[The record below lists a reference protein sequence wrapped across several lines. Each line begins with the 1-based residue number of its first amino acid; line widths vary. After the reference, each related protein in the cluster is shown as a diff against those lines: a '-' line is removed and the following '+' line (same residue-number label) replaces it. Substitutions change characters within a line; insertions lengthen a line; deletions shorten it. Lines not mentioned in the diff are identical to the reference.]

1 MIGPLYEKKVWK
13 TVCVSF
19 FMLGLALAGCNSVGK
34 DAEAAQSRII
44 ETFTID
50 PNSFFL
56 LADSAPNIVVS
67 DGTTEYVLTSSGSV
81 SFTLTN
87 GSGLSFNLDPNEI
100 VIERP
105 ASGVVTVIRS
115 P

>member
-1 MIGPLYEKKVWK
+1 MNGRLYEKTVWK
-13 TVCVSF
+13 MACVSLF
-19 FMLGLALAGCNSVGK
+19 VFSLALGGCNSAGR

-44 ETFTID
+44 ETFIIE
-50 PNSFFL
+50 PNTFYL
-56 LADSAPNIVVS
+56 LADSEPNIVIS
-67 DGTTEYVLTSSGSV
+67 DGATEYILASSGSI
-81 SFTLTN
+81 SFTLT
-87 GSGLSFNLDPNEI
+87 SGTGRSFNLDPNEI

>member
-1 MIGPLYEKKVWK
+1 MNGRLYEKTAWK
-13 TVCVSF
+13 MACVSF
-19 FMLGLALAGCNSVGK
+19 FVLCLALGGCNSVGR
-34 DAEAAQSRII
+34 DAEAVQSRII

-56 LADSAPNIVVS
+56 LADSAPSIVVS
-67 DGTTEYVLTSSGSV
+67 DGTTEYILTSSGSV

-87 GSGLSFNLDPNEI
+87 GTGRSFNLDPNEI

>member
-1 MIGPLYEKKVWK
+1 MIGRLYEKTAWK
-13 TVCVSF
+13 IVCASF
-19 FMLGLALAGCNSVGK
+19 FTLGLALAGCNSVGK
-34 DAEAAQSRII
+34 NAEASQSRII
-44 ETFTID
+44 ETFTIE

-56 LADSAPNIVVS
+56 LADSEPNIVIS
-67 DGTTEYVLTSSGSV
+67 DGTTEYILTSNGSV

-87 GSGLSFNLDPNEI
+87 GSDRSLNLDPDEI

-105 ASGVVTVIRS
+105 ISGAVTLIRS

>member
-1 MIGPLYEKKVWK
+1 MIGRLYEKAAWK
-13 TVCVSF
+13 IVCASSF
-19 FMLGLALAGCNSVGK
+19 ALCLALGGCNSVGNE
-34 DAEAAQSRII
+34 AEAAQSRII
-44 ETFTID
+44 ETFTIE

-56 LADSAPNIVVS
+56 LADSEPNIVIS
-67 DGTTEYVLTSSGSV
+67 DGTTEYILTSNGSV

-87 GSGLSFNLDPNEI
+87 GTGRSMNLDSNEI

>member
-13 TVCVSF
+13 MVWTSF
-19 FMLGLALAGCNSVGK
+19 LVFGLALAGCNSGGNN
-34 DAEAAQSRII
+34 AEAAQRRII

-56 LADSAPNIVVS
+56 QADSHPNIVVS
-67 DGTTEYVLTSSGSV
+67 DGATEYILTSNGSV
-81 SFTLTN
+81 SFTLTI
-87 GSGLSFNLDPNEI
+87 GTGRSFNLDPNEI

-105 ASGVVTVIRS
+105 APGVVTVIRS